1 MKMPSK
7 AQIQANYTNA
17 IPVVAE
23 RYKNGV
29 MATNDQKAKSLD
41 GQALY
46 VQRMQDQ
53 SVLERRRKGIEAV
66 PDGKWQQN
74 ALNKGVSRIGPGM
87 QAGAADQANGYE
99 KTRTALES
107 LTLPPR
113 VADPMQNI
121 DNRLK
126 AVVSTVIAANNK

>member
-1 MKMPSK
+1 VP
-7 AQIQANYTNA
+7 
-17 IPVVAE
+17 E
-23 RYKNGV
+23 RYKQGV
-29 MATNDQKAKSLD
+29 LGTNDQKQKSIE

-46 VQRMQDQ
+46 VQKMQD
-53 SVLERRRKGIEAV
+53 SNILARRQKGIEAT

-74 ALNKGVSRIGPGM
+74 ALAKGVTRIGEGM
-87 QAGAADQANGYE
+87 RAGATDQANGYE

-113 VADPMQNI
+113 VADPMANI

-126 AVVSTVIAANNK
+126 AVVQTVIAANNK

>member
-23 RYKNGV
+23 RYKAGV
-29 MATNDQKAKSLD
+29 LATNDQKQKSIE
-41 GQALY
+41 GQSLY
-46 VQRMQDQ
+46 VQRMQD
-53 SVLERRRKGIEAV
+53 SNVLARRQKGIEAV

-74 ALNKGVSRIGPGM
+74 ALAKGVTRIGEGM
-87 QAGAADQANGYE
+87 RAGAADQANGYE

-113 VADPMQNI
+113 VADPMANI

-126 AVVSTVIAANNK
+126 AVVQAVIAANNK